1 LCSSLS
7 LNTHTHTHTHTH
19 TYRSTIEFTIDVEEP
34 CTVCIMWKCEERLD
48 PKTNVTRGF
57 KYLHASECMRFEKG
71 VGQKVRAKAFPAC
84 VSGRGESFALKEMNM
99 KTHQCSLVI
108 ALTSPDDSVEKQ
120 DGTNEFIVSKQKSQ
134 ITYAMVGEAK
144 KKKDST
150 SDGYRAIITKQKM
163 HKDGICF
170 DLFEIYGIKG
180 GQDEMCVVCM
190 SEAKEV
196 AVLPCRYVFFPSKSI
211 FLYLSAFTLIYTYVL
226 LKNRHMCLC
235 AECVQELRL
244 QSSKCPICRN
254 QIQAYMYI
262 KRNDD
267 KDAKVDEMI
276 PTDNNEAP
284 VPSKRV
290 ESLRLDSV
298 ELEEEEELDVSTK
311 EGGDVELS
319 TIV

>member
-1 LCSSLS
+1 
-7 LNTHTHTHTHTH
+7 
-19 TYRSTIEFTIDVEEP
+19 
-34 CTVCIMWKCEERLD
+34 MWKCEERLD

-196 AVLPCRYVFFPSKSI
+196 AVLPCRYVFSPS
-211 FLYLSAFTLIYTYVL
+211 
-226 LKNRHMCLC
+226 
-235 AECVQELRL
+235 
-244 QSSKCPICRN
+244 
-254 QIQAYMYI
+254 
-262 KRNDD
+262 
-267 KDAKVDEMI
+267 
-276 PTDNNEAP
+276 
-284 VPSKRV
+284 
-290 ESLRLDSV
+290 
-298 ELEEEEELDVSTK
+298 
-311 EGGDVELS
+311 
-319 TIV
+319 